1 MSGNVQQSGLI
12 TPGHNVQWLAPGVV
26 GDGGAAP
33 AAQRVLASLRG
44 ANFNTTS
51 DQPIAIP
58 QRVTAFQL
66 TGIIVTN
73 SNVLP
78 NLSAQGGFYP
88 LAAKAGSPIV
98 AAAQTYIALTSP
110 SSLLSATLTAFAN
123 TTRFS
128 SANLGTIGGLMNIWF
143 SLTTAQGAAAAADVY
158 ILGVDLS

>member
-1 MSGNVQQSGLI
+1 MSANVQQSGLI

-33 AAQRVLASLRG
+33 AAQRVLASLLG
-44 ANFNTTS
+44 ANFNTTA

-73 SNVLP
+73 PNVTP
-78 NLSAQGGFYP
+78 NVSQGGFYP
-88 LAAKAGSPIV
+88 ASAKGGSPIV
-98 AAAQTYIALTSP
+98 AASQSFSSLTSP
-110 SSLLSATLTAFAN
+110 NSLLTATLTSFAN

-128 SANLGTIGGLMNIWF
+128 SAVLGTIGGLMQVWF
-143 SLTTAQGAAAAADVY
+143 SLTTVQGAAAAADIY
-158 ILGVDLS
+158 IIGTDLSS